1 MDSELV
7 TRAQSGDQDA
17 FARLATAAAGRLHSV
32 AYNIL
37 RDRELAQDA
46 TQQAL
51 LSMWQALPSLRD
63 PARFD
68 AWAYRTVVRACYA
81 ESRRT
86 KRFLA
91 ALKSLASDAQDAPD
105 SMRRVEDRDQ
115 LDRALA
121 KLSIDHRTVLVLRFH
136 LDLKIDDIASVLDIP
151 VGTARSRLD
160 RAMKKLR
167 PMLVAGVRVDRQP
180 LPEEVQR

>member
-7 TRAQSGDQDA
+7 VQAQAGDQDA
-17 FARLATAAAGRLHSV
+17 FARLATASAGRLHSV
-32 AYNIL
+32 AFNIL

-63 PARFD
+63 PTRFD

-86 KRFLA
+86 KRYLA
-91 ALKSLASDAQDAPD
+91 ALKALNSDGQDAPD
-105 SMRRVEDRDQ
+105 AIRRVEDRDQ

-121 KLSIDHRTVLVLRFH
+121 GLSLDHRTVLVLRFH

-160 RAMKKLR
+160 RAMKKVR
-167 PMLVAGVRVDRQP
+167 PALVADAPFERQP
-180 LPEEVQR
+180 LPREVQR

>member
-1 MDSELV
+1 
-7 TRAQSGDQDA
+7 
-17 FARLATAAAGRLHSV
+17 
-32 AYNIL
+32 L

-51 LSMWQALPSLRD
+51 LSMWQALATLRD

-91 ALKSLASDAQDAPD
+91 ALKALTSAGQDGRDAI
-105 SMRRVEDRDQ
+105 RWVEDRDQ
-115 LDRALA
+115 LDRALT
-121 KLSIDHRTVLVLRFH
+121 KLSFEHRTVLVLRFH
-136 LDLKIDDIASVLDIP
+136 LDLKIEDIASVLDIP

-160 RAMKKLR
+160 RAMKRSR
-167 PMLVAGVRVDRQP
+167 PALAADPPTERQP
-180 LPEEVQR
+180 RPEEVQL

>member
-7 TRAQSGDQDA
+7 ARAQAGDQDA
-17 FARLATAAAGRLHSV
+17 FTRLATASAGRLHSV

-37 RDRELAQDA
+37 RDRDLAQDA

-63 PARFD
+63 PGRFE

-86 KRFLA
+86 KRFVTA
-91 ALKSLASDAQDAPD
+91 VKALKPD
-105 SMRRVEDRDQ
+105 SHDAADATRWVEDRDQ
-115 LDRALA
+115 LDRALG
-121 KLSIDHRTVLVLRFH
+121 KLSIEHRTVLVLRFH
-136 LDLKIDDIASVLDIP
+136 LDLRIDDIASVLDIP

-160 RAMKKLR
+160 RALKRIR
-167 PMLVAGVRVDRQP
+167 PALAADAPTERVTRRG
-180 LPEEVQR
+180 EVQR

>member
-7 TRAQSGDQDA
+7 ARAQAGDQDA
-17 FARLATAAAGRLHSV
+17 FARIATASAGRLHSV

-37 RDRELAQDA
+37 RDPDLAQDA

-63 PARFD
+63 PARFE

-86 KRFLA
+86 RRFLG
-91 ALKSLASDAQDAPD
+91 ALKALTTAGQDGLD
-105 SMRRVEDRDQ
+105 TMRGVEDRDE

-121 KLSIDHRTVLVLRFH
+121 SLSIEHRGVLVLRFH
-136 LDLKIDDIASVLDIP
+136 LDLKIDDIAAVLDIP

-160 RAMKKLR
+160 RALR
-167 PMLVAGVRVDRQP
+167 KIRPLLATDGATERRP
-180 LPEEVQR
+180 LPEEAQR

>member
-7 TRAQSGDQDA
+7 ARAQAGDQDA
-17 FARLATAAAGRLHSV
+17 FARLATASAGRLHSV

-37 RDRELAQDA
+37 RDRDLAQDA

-63 PARFD
+63 PALFD
-68 AWAYRTVVRACYA
+68 AWAYRTLVRACYA

-86 KRFLA
+86 TRFFA
-91 ALKSLASDAQDAPD
+91 AIRALTDAGHDAPD
-105 SMRRVEDRDQ
+105 ATKWVEDRDQ
-115 LDRALA
+115 LDRALTT
-121 KLSIDHRTVLVLRFH
+121 LSIEHRTVLVLRFH

-160 RAMKKLR
+160 RAMKKIR
-167 PMLVAGVRVDRQP
+167 PALAADARTERRA